1 MRNLQVSEIANPW
14 IVYFCLAFV
23 SIFNPPCIT
32 DKSMSTLQD
41 LLAQREALDRQI
53 EETRRNARKDAVAK
67 VMALVN
73 EFGLSAADVFGGAA
87 RATGRPASAQAGKK
101 VAPKYRDPAT
111 GKTWTGRGRAP
122 TWLDGKDRA
131 QFLIG

>member
-1 MRNLQVSEIANPW
+1 
-14 IVYFCLAFV
+14 
-23 SIFNPPCIT
+23 
-32 DKSMSTLQD
+32 MSTLQD

-53 EETRRNARKDAVAK
+53 EETRRNARKDAIAK
-67 VMALVN
+67 VMTLVN

-87 RATGRPASAQAGKK
+87 RAASRPSSAQAGKK

-122 TWLDGKDRA
+122 TWLDGKDRS

>member
-1 MRNLQVSEIANPW
+1 MIRGTKILRS
-14 IVYFCLAFV
+14 LAAAAV
-23 SIFNPPCIT
+23 
-32 DKSMSTLQD
+32 
-41 LLAQREALDRQI
+41 LLAGV
-53 EETRRNARKDAVAK
+53 AV
-67 VMALVN
+67 VG
-73 EFGLSAADVFGGAA
+73 E
-87 RATGRPASAQAGKK
+87 ASAQAVKK

>member
-1 MRNLQVSEIANPW
+1 
-14 IVYFCLAFV
+14 
-23 SIFNPPCIT
+23 
-32 DKSMSTLQD
+32 MSTLQD

-53 EETRRNARKDAVAK
+53 EETRRNARRDAIARAQ
-67 VMALVN
+67 ALVN
-73 EFGLSAADVFGGAA
+73 EFGLTAADVFGGGATRAGGKAPSAA
-87 RATGRPASAQAGKK
+87 SGRK

-122 TWLDGKDRA
+122 TWLEGKDRQ

>member
-1 MRNLQVSEIANPW
+1 
-14 IVYFCLAFV
+14 
-23 SIFNPPCIT
+23 
-32 DKSMSTLQD
+32 MSTLQD
-41 LLAQREALDRQI
+41 LLAQREALDRHI

-67 VMALVN
+67 VMTLVN
-73 EFGLSAADVFGGAA
+73 EFGLTASDIFGGAP
-87 RATGRPASAQAGKK
+87 RAAGRPASPQAGRK

>member
-1 MRNLQVSEIANPW
+1 
-14 IVYFCLAFV
+14 
-23 SIFNPPCIT
+23 
-32 DKSMSTLQD
+32 MSTLQD

-53 EETRRNARKDAVAK
+53 EETRRNARKDAIAK
-67 VMALVN
+67 VTALVN
-73 EFGLSAADVFGGAA
+73 EFGLSAADVFGGAP
-87 RATGRPASAQAGKK
+87 RAAGRPASAQAGKK

>member
-1 MRNLQVSEIANPW
+1 
-14 IVYFCLAFV
+14 
-23 SIFNPPCIT
+23 
-32 DKSMSTLQD
+32 MSTLQD

-53 EETRRNARKDAVAK
+53 EETRRNARRDAIAR
-67 VMALVN
+67 AQSLVH
-73 EFGLSAADVFGGAA
+73 EFGLTAADVFGGA
-87 RATGRPASAQAGKK
+87 GRGPAKSGSASSGRK

-122 TWLDGKDRA
+122 TWLEGKDRA